1 MRSLDVFSHPHP
13 HPHPL
18 LECCPPRCGSL
29 SRWWHGDH
37 TRGILSDVALF
48 LLVLRKRS
56 DSESTH
62 LTQVNQT
69 CRVFWVSVD
78 LSPTYDRYIYRR
90 TGNSDGTKL
99 NFLIV
104 LSTDQLSTFLKRENV
119 RNDDRFWL
127 EPEIKKIFSH
137 GSFSPP
143 LPLPRSSSHN
153 LPIV

>member
-90 TGNSDGTKL
+90 TGEQRWNKVKLSDSSI
-99 NFLIV
+99 NR
-104 LSTDQLSTFLKRENV
+104 STIDFFKAGKRYKRRSILTRTWNQENIFPWEFFTPTSST
-119 RNDDRFWL
+119 
-127 EPEIKKIFSH
+127 P
-137 GSFSPP
+137 
-143 LPLPRSSSHN
+143 
-153 LPIV
+153 